1 MCEVQIGKII
11 ITTMAMMMVMSTPTE
26 KLTTTVVDKGYTGNL
41 DKLKP
46 VGNRGSMSMRSG
58 YSPN

>member
-1 MCEVQIGKII
+1 M